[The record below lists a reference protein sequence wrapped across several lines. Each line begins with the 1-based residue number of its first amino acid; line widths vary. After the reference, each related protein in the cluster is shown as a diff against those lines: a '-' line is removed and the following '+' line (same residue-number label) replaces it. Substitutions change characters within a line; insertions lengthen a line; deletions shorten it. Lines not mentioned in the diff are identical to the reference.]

1 MGGREP
7 QLVSVVTPVLNEAG
21 TARTFY
27 ERVAGALDGVPWE
40 LVVVDDGSTDGT
52 RAILAELAAAAE
64 RVTVIELS
72 PNFGHQ
78 TAITAGLDHARGDA
92 IVMIDSDLQDPPEL
106 ILELLERWHE
116 GADVVYAVR
125 RHRDGETRFKLTT
138 ARWFYRLMAKLSRLE
153 LQENAGDFRLLD
165 RRALDAV
172 LQMPERNRYLRG
184 MTVWVGF

>member
-7 QLVSVVTPVLNEAG
+7 QLVSVVTPVLNEEG

-52 RAILAELAAAAE
+52 RAIPAELAAADD
-64 RVTVIELS
+64 RVKVIELS
-72 PNFGHQ
+72 RNFGHQ

-92 IVMIDSDLQDPPEL
+92 IVMIDSDLQDPPET
-106 ILELLERWHE
+106 ILEMLEHWRQ

-125 RHRDGETRFKLTT
+125 RTRPGETRFKLFP
-138 ARWFYRLMAKLSRLE
+138 ASLFYKLFRRLSKVE
-153 LQENAGDFRLLD
+153 LTPDSGDFRL
-165 RRALDAV
+165 
-172 LQMPERNRYLRG
+172 M
-184 MTVWVGF
+184 